1 MLHMVVNSHHAESC
15 PFRGKEHADALASGL
30 EALAGAAAERESSVV
45 GAWANGAGHTAFF
58 LVDAP
63 HAHRIDEIIQAAG
76 LTGRT
81 HSQVYAVVD
90 LATILE
96 RINTQR

>member
-1 MLHMVVNSHHAESC
+1 MVVNSHHAESC
-15 PFRGKEHADALASGL
+15 PFRGKDHAEALASGL
-30 EALAGAAAERESSVV
+30 EALEGAAEERESRVV
-45 GAWANGAGHTAFF
+45 GAWANGAAHTSFF

-81 HSQVYAVVD
+81 ESRVYAVVE

>member
-1 MLHMVVNSHHAESC
+1 MVVNSHHAESC
-15 PFRGKEHADALASGL
+15 PFRGKDHADALASGL
-30 EALAGAAAERESSVV
+30 EAIEGAAEERESRVV
-45 GAWANGAGHTAFF
+45 GAWVNGAGHTAFF

-81 HSQVYAVVD
+81 HSQVFAVVE
-90 LATILE
+90 LPTILE
-96 RINTQR
+96 RINTVR